1 MDTVPLCADAAKA
14 FAPSDLSPPLFHALA
29 VAAKKPAADCR
40 SDLGPGR
47 YDIDAAVSL
56 RGVLTVGEDTVTA
69 SSVTPQSDQLLALVL
84 AKLNT
89 ATREKLLRELPQ
101 DFVDNGSE
109 MPPTDEGLVEAVRE
123 MLTKLR
129 RRVTRPRR
137 GSVSGSFDIA
147 AVPSIVLQK
156 LSVVG

>member
-1 MDTVPLCADAAKA
+1 MATVPLCADAAKA
-14 FAPSDLSPPLFHALA
+14 FASDLPAPLVHALA

-40 SDLGPGR
+40 ADLAPGR
-47 YDIDAAVSL
+47 YDIDAAVAI
-56 RGVLTVGEDTVTA
+56 RGQLVVGEDSVTA
-69 SSVTPQSDQLLALVL
+69 SSVTPQADQLLALVL

-89 ATREKLLRELPQ
+89 ATREKLLHELPAE
-101 DFVDNGSE
+101 FAANGNE
-109 MPPTDEGLVEAVRE
+109 MPATDESLVEAVRE

-137 GSVSGSFDIA
+137 GSVRGSFDLA